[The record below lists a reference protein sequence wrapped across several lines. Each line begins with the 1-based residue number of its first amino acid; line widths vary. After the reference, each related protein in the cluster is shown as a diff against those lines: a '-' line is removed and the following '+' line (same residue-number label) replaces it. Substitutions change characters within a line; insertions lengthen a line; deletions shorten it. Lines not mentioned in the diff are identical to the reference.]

1 MQISLDYVKLSEV
14 IWIMTRLFKLG
25 YPLGAGEEGLKSR
38 FDCVFDAKER
48 TTLNY
53 EYCMLHQILLF

>member
-25 YPLGAGEEGLKSR
+25 YPLGAGDGGILVSKAEK
-38 FDCVFDAKER
+38 
-48 TTLNY
+48 
-53 EYCMLHQILLF
+53 QI